1 MARMSRPILP
11 LLVISTALACAAVPP
26 PKSPEPDD
34 LMKND
39 AVGSKGEDDPENATP
54 KLDDLK
60 SRLDVIDG
68 SQKDTPPAKLV
79 VTYAT
84 MRSEL
89 IKRYL
94 ALQGFDP
101 NAPGDTTKAPQY
113 KERKTTT
120 HDDKLRA
127 FEGQPLKDWLKVPV
141 SAGPE
146 QTSWVGFA
154 KLLLSRTIYSR
165 ANLYLGMGKDAEAAR
180 ELAPSLFTTGPGDVA
195 VPLLDCDRESAPSCL
210 QTVAAFVAKLPNL
223 CARVGG
229 VNYACRR
236 LVEDDLL
243 APALKT
249 EASKIVFVD
258 AVVSSATKGGDG
270 SWTIVGTD
278 YSPDSL
284 KDCATPAPK
293 STDPRAIWAGAEHD
307 TWCANIKGAKLKG
320 VKVTYTTKA
329 DDVPIDVHVGDSVR
343 FIVEPKKVN
352 STKKGDVTMV
362 TVPDALVSEVAVPDG
377 TRYRWGSNFDWQF
390 QGFKPAKP

>member
-1 MARMSRPILP
+1 MSRHLLLLP
-11 LLVISTALACAAVPP
+11 LLSVVLACPSVPP
-26 PKSPEPDD
+26 PKSPEAGDV
-34 LMKND
+34 MAGD

-60 SRLDVIDG
+60 SRLDVIDA

-101 NAPGDTTKAPQY
+101 NAPGDTTKASQY
-113 KERKTTT
+113 KERHTTT

-127 FEGQPLKDWLKVPV
+127 FEGQPFKAWLAVPA
-141 SAGPE
+141 SAGPV
-146 QTSWVGFA
+146 QTAWIGFA
-154 KLLLSRTIYSR
+154 KILLSRTIYSR
-165 ANLYLGMGKDAEAAR
+165 TNLYLSMGKDAEAAR

-195 VPLLDCDRESAPSCL
+195 IPLMDCDRESAPSCL

-236 LVEDDLL
+236 LQEDDLL
-243 APALKT
+243 APTLKT
-249 EASKIVFVD
+249 EPSKIVFVD
-258 AVVSSATKGGDG
+258 AVVSSASKGADG
-270 SWTIVGTD
+270 AWTLVGTD
-278 YSPDSL
+278 YSPDSQ
-284 KDCATPAPK
+284 KECATPVAK
-293 STDPRAIWAGAEHD
+293 SGDPRAMWAAAEHD
-307 TWCANIKGAKLKG
+307 SWCGMVKGAKLKG
-320 VKVTYTTKA
+320 VKVVYSLKP
-329 DDVPIDVHVGDSVR
+329 DDAVPVEVHQGDSVR
-343 FIVEPKKVN
+343 LVIEPKKVT
-352 STKKGDVTMV
+352 STKKGDITTV
-362 TVPDALVSEVAVPDG
+362 TVTDALVSEVATPDG

-390 QGFKPAKP
+390 QGFKPSKP